1 MERHPADLLSL
12 AFGVLFVAF
21 GLATILGGIDILSA
35 AWVGPLLVIAFGA
48 IVILAA
54 RPSSPTAS
62 EE

>member
-1 MERHPADLLSL
+1 MERHPADPLSL
-12 AFGVLFVAF
+12 AFGILFAAF
-21 GLATILGGIDILSA
+21 GLATILGGVDVLSF

-54 RPSSPTAS
+54 RPSSPAFP